1 MSIRFR
7 QLLWLALPLSLPLAI
22 SLAISLNCATTPNPN
37 AAKYPPRPG
46 GCKVRVFHTPAP
58 DVKEWD
64 DLGVAHVDCYL
75 DVGAVQ
81 CLSKLRM
88 EACRMGGD
96 ILYDVPKKPLRPTDQ
111 GMVYT
116 GHVAHTKERADD
128 AGKEN
133 DEGDAGAAELDQ
145 TQGQSAGPVQP
156 VEPISPI
163 SPTSSPAPGMT
174 SAPSAPLVPL
184 SPIKPTSPTSRGHV
198 DARRPVD
205 GGT

>member
-1 MSIRFR
+1 MPIHLRP
-7 QLLWLALPLSLPLAI
+7 LLFLSAALALPLAI
-22 SLAISLNCATTPNPN
+22 TLTCATTSRSGN
-37 AAKYPPRPG
+37 AAKYPPRPS

-81 CLSKLRM
+81 CLKKLRM

-96 ILYDVPKKPLRPTDQ
+96 LLYDVPKKPLRPTDQ

-116 GHVAHTKERADD
+116 GHVAHTKQPAED
-128 AGKEN
+128 AGKDN
-133 DEGDAGAAELDQ
+133 DDGSAGELDQ
-145 TQGQSAGPVQP
+145 PEGQSAGPVQP

-163 SPTSSPAPGMT
+163 API
-174 SAPSAPLVPL
+174 APSPRSVPLVPI
-184 SPIKPTSPTSRGHV
+184 SPIKL
-198 DARRPVD
+198 VD
-205 GGT
+205 GGE